1 MMIST
6 QYLYKKEIYIRKKK
20 EPSTLSTTS
29 SLKKNSYEELASSD
43 SQNQERLIYD
53 ETPIKKHS
61 CPKTDQSIA
70 PPPLPPSTE
79 KLADRERDPLP
90 PSLSSGPRIGRLKA
104 KSRTN
109 AGKNGVWPILKTGME
124 GDVVGRGEFFR
135 REIYARDPEHTYVYR
150 WCLHFLF
157 ESPHPSL
164 SSPLPSTDL
173 VPLLGWRRNEK
184 RAWPEA

>member
-70 PPPLPPSTE
+70 PSLSPSTE